1 MPLTPWKSMWDTR
14 FPTLREEMDKVFED
28 FFGSSHFPS
37 LRREGWMPPVDVH
50 ETKKDVVVTI
60 DIPAVDPKDVSIT
73 VVEDRLTVKGE
84 RKREEDLSQE
94 EYYRSERVHGLFQR
108 TIQLPMEVV
117 GDKARATYKDGVL
130 KITVPKSVRVV
141 PKEVKIEIK

>member
-1 MPLTPWKSMWDTR
+1 MWDTR